1 MALVVV
7 SVHGPSVSGSGVE
20 GMDMWLGAVCFR
32 VCLFPLPPSSLLSHT
47 REETETVNVY
57 VWSTIL
63 SLTRSVSVTGRRS
76 LYRKKVSSW
85 IRMVNGRP

>member
-47 REETETVNVY
+47 RDREETVNV
-57 VWSTIL
+57 WSTIF

-76 LYRKKVSSW
+76 LHRK
-85 IRMVNGRP
+85 

>member
-32 VCLFPLPPSSLLSHT
+32 VCLFPLPLSSLLSHT
-47 REETETVNVY
+47 REETVN
-57 VWSTIL
+57 VWSTIF
-63 SLTRSVSVTGRRS
+63 SLTRSVTVTGRRS
-76 LYRKKVSSW
+76 LYRK
-85 IRMVNGRP
+85 

>member
-47 REETETVNVY
+47 REETVN
-57 VWSTIL
+57 VWSTIF
-63 SLTRSVSVTGRRS
+63 SLTRRVSVTGRRS
-76 LYRKKVSSW
+76 LHRK
-85 IRMVNGRP
+85 

>member
-7 SVHGPSVSGSGVE
+7 SAHGPSVSGSGVE

-47 REETETVNVY
+47 REETVN
-57 VWSTIL
+57 VWSTIF
-63 SLTRSVSVTGRRS
+63 SLTRRVSVTGMRS
-76 LYRKKVSSW
+76 LYRK
-85 IRMVNGRP
+85 

>member
-47 REETETVNVY
+47 REETVN
-57 VWSTIL
+57 VWSTIF
-63 SLTRSVSVTGRRS
+63 SLTRSVSVTGRSRRS
-76 LYRKKVSSW
+76 LYRK
-85 IRMVNGRP
+85 

>member
-32 VCLFPLPPSSLLSHT
+32 VCLFPFPLPLSSLLSHT
-47 REETETVNVY
+47 REETVN
-57 VWSTIL
+57 VWSTIF

-76 LYRKKVSSW
+76 LHRK
-85 IRMVNGRP
+85 

>member
-7 SVHGPSVSGSGVE
+7 SVHGPSVSGSSVE

-47 REETETVNVY
+47 REETVNL
-57 VWSTIL
+57 WSTISIFSL
-63 SLTRSVSVTGRRS
+63 TLTRSVSVTGRRS
-76 LYRKKVSSW
+76 LYRK
-85 IRMVNGRP
+85 

>member
-47 REETETVNVY
+47 REETVN
-57 VWSTIL
+57 VWSTIF
-63 SLTRSVSVTGRRS
+63 SLTLTRRVSGSVSVTGRRS
-76 LYRKKVSSW
+76 LYRK
-85 IRMVNGRP
+85 